1 MSTFNAKLQCLVER
15 FLNQTAA
22 VEAETEH
29 NEEANQRNEAQKQ
42 TLIVINEMDGTLQE
56 IEELCG
62 QHGEEIK
69 TQKVKEIAKALRQA
83 YGESNSTGCSNML
96 PLIEELQESIASFG
110 KVTEIQNLASIEDSE
125 TAL

>member
-1 MSTFNAKLQCLVER
+1 MTAKIPFYLINSHNFPKSQQEEDGMNTFTAKLQSLVGR

-29 NEEANQRNEAQKQ
+29 NEEENQRNEAQKQ

-69 TQKVKEIAKALRQA
+69 APAKGERNRQSLA
-83 YGESNSTGCSNML
+83 TG
-96 PLIEELQESIASFG
+96 IW
-110 KVTEIQNLASIEDSE
+110 
-125 TAL
+125 